1 MYPWL
6 AWLAWLCDSIIFW
19 IFFWPCDWRDHV
31 IPTRSG
37 FIFGSVISVIA
48 VIKKNGNFFCTVIGV
63 IMWFQIFQ
71 DFFALWLVWLAWL
84 CDSRTFRIF
93 FGTVIGVIKWFK
105 NFQEIFGP
113 RDRRDYV
120 ISTRS
125 GFISGSV
132 ISVIAVIS
140 DFFSLAVIDVI
151 GVIMWFQNLHDFLL
165 APWLTWLCVSRC
177 CEFFCTVIDVIGVIP
192 EF

>member
-1 MYPWL
+1 M
-6 AWLAWLCDSIIFW
+6 IEKNRIFLHR
-19 IFFWPCDWRDHV
+19 DWRDWHDYV
-31 IPTRSG
+31 IPELSG
-37 FIFGSVISVIA
+37 FFCSVIS
-48 VIKKNGNFFCTVIGV
+48 VIGV
-63 IMWFQIFQ
+63 IMWFKNLQ
-71 DFFALWLVWLAWL
+71 D
-84 CDSRTFRIF
+84 F

-177 CEFFCTVIDVIGVIP
+177 CEFFCTVIGVIP